1 MPSDG
6 SRRSVELC
14 VSESNEAW
22 LTRQKGMAA
31 FTFLAG
37 RKAVAGRFWTPR
49 RTSRDPYGNNLNV
62 RIHLHDVVTTRS
74 KFNIPL
80 DKSNDRL
87 GRTQTWFFHEDV
99 KSVHDSLLHLFTL
112 LCQRNMYCRS
122 RYVRPFAGAPKM
134 RRLACTLKKS

>member
-1 MPSDG
+1 M
-6 SRRSVELC
+6 
-14 VSESNEAW
+14 SESNEAW

-62 RIHLHDVVTTRS
+62 RIHLPDVVTTRS

-80 DKSNDRL
+80 DKSPRIHMESQ
-87 GRTQTWFFHEDV
+87 G
-99 KSVHDSLLHLFTL
+99 TL
-112 LCQRNMYCRS
+112 NNQNTPERE
-122 RYVRPFAGAPKM
+122 K
-134 RRLACTLKKS
+134 